1 LNRKALLLF
10 GVFLAVGG
18 CVTVKPVTLPNGKAG
33 HAITCDTA
41 AQCMNEAAKLCGGP
55 YQVLHSQTNT
65 AMANGYGG
73 SETEM
78 VVECGEAAPASSSKS

>member
-1 LNRKALLLF
+1 MNRQALLLV
-10 GVFLAVGG
+10 GVSLALGG
-18 CVTVKPVTLPNGKAG
+18 CVTVKPVQLPNGKAG

-41 AQCMNEAAKLCGGP
+41 TRCMNEAAKLCGGP

-65 AMANGYGG
+65 AIANGYGG

-78 VVECGEAAPASSSKS
+78 VVECGEAPPAPGPKP